1 MGGRPSGKRPRK
13 GGGATSQSAVT
24 TRATEETRT
33 SLTVP
38 TLGAIL
44 TAGGAVASVM
54 LVLDLTWLGIVAL
67 DMYKSQLGALMR
79 PQPDVLAAGLFY
91 AMYVVATTA
100 YGSMGAKSVGDAVN
114 RGGALGLVAYGTY
127 ELTNWAVITGWPVM
141 LVPADIAWGI
151 ALTAISSVVGHLV
164 LVRMGR
170 P

>member
-1 MGGRPSGKRPRK
+1 M
-13 GGGATSQSAVT
+13 
-24 TRATEETRT
+24 
-33 SLTVP
+33 
-38 TLGAIL
+38 
-44 TAGGAVASVM
+44 M

>member
-1 MGGRPSGKRPRK
+1 
-13 GGGATSQSAVT
+13 
-24 TRATEETRT
+24 
-33 SLTVP
+33 
-38 TLGAIL
+38 
-44 TAGGAVASVM
+44 
-54 LVLDLTWLGIVAL
+54 
-67 DMYKSQLGALMR
+67 
-79 PQPDVLAAGLFY
+79 
-91 AMYVVATTA
+91 MYVVATTA